1 MGNGI
6 EEAHLALLVLALMRN
21 WFLEISSITDG
32 QDNYPVLQRSRGDS
46 QFHPEGKESLTFSF
60 SPAESCWSTLK
71 VSTLIHTEQ
80 KSIFLLWWEKK
91 TRLASHLS
99 AVMKWR
105 VRWIGE
111 VMDWM
116 ADKTATTLTSNLWTA
131 RHTRTRTRNAITCVG
146 DPPTRLTFYA
156 TGRQTDSE
164 FTQRDAEYGVGWTW
178 NSVSEW
184 WKPSHWA
191 AWR

>member
-6 EEAHLALLVLALMRN
+6 EEAHLALLGLALMRN

-32 QDNYPVLQRSRGDS
+32 QDNYAVLQRSRGDS
-46 QFHPEGKESLTFSF
+46 QFHPGGKESLTFSL

-80 KSIFLLWWEKK
+80 KSIFLFWWEKK
-91 TRLASHLS
+91 RRLASHLS

-111 VMDWM
+111 ATDWV
-116 ADKTATTLTSNLWTA
+116 ADKTATTLTSDLWTP

-146 DPPTRLTFYA
+146 DPPTRSTFYA
-156 TGRQTDSE
+156 TARQTDSE
-164 FTQRDAEYGVGWTW
+164 FTQRDAGYGAGWTW
-178 NSVSEW
+178 NSVNEW